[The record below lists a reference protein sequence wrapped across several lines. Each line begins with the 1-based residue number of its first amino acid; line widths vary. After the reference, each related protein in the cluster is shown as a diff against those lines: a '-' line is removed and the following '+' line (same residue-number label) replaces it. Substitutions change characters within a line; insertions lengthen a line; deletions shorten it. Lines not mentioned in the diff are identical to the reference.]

1 MNKDCCLWRL
11 KRQEGDRILLKQRL
25 SWREKK
31 LHLLSRFTVCFL
43 ICTRIE
49 DKAWIHL
56 RATRVSGFDLLV
68 RVGFAFCLERKSAK
82 IRWIEMVLLL
92 YRNFNGKTRK
102 ARRRRSRLI
111 PGIALWIW
119 FFFPLFYVRKL
130 KFGKLNMKVHFDAIL
145 NATLHCSSNS
155 IASKSCPLACGM
167 YVLWFDK
174 RPGLFIKLAYVI
186 HILLWWCKQKLRIYW
201 FFDNSLFSY
210 GLL

>member
-1 MNKDCCLWRL
+1 M
-11 KRQEGDRILLKQRL
+11 
-25 SWREKK
+25 
-31 LHLLSRFTVCFL
+31 
-43 ICTRIE
+43 RIE

-92 YRNFNGKTRK
+92 YKNLNGKTRK

-119 FFFPLFYVRKL
+119 FFFSLFYVRKL

-201 FFDNSLFSY
+201 FFDNSIFSY
-210 GLL
+210 LYIDIWSAIVSLKVVHTERFPQKPPQF